1 MSTVTATRTYSL
13 RQAADLTGFSQGK
26 FRYQKALLIAHGAT
40 ITAEGWRIPHTT
52 LEELGWLGVKTPKAL
67 PAAPS
72 PLEVA
77 EARIRELEAE
87 VAQLREAKR
96 PLFGRRSK

>member
-1 MSTVTATRTYSL
+1 MSTSTVTRTYSL

-26 FRYQKALLIAHGAT
+26 FRYQKDLLLAHGAT
-40 ITAEGWRIPHTT
+40 ITADGWRIPHST
-52 LEELGWLGVKTPKAL
+52 LEQIGWLGVKAPKAL

-77 EARIRELEAE
+77 EARIRELEGE
-87 VAQLREAKR
+87 LEQLREQKR